1 MTKQSPELST
11 FLIFSIIVIYFGLIM
26 AISYFTS
33 RNRSDESFFTG
44 DRESPWFLVAFGM
57 VGAALSGV
65 TFVSVPGMV
74 GNNSFYF
81 FQFIL
86 GNIVGYLFIT
96 FVLIPLYY
104 RLKLVSIYGYLND
117 RFGNSTY
124 KTGSLFFL
132 VSQSFG
138 ASLRLL
144 LAAKILQFA
153 FFDKLQIPFFLT
165 VIIIL
170 MLVWLYTN
178 KSGIKTI
185 VWTDTMQTF
194 FLILAAVVTIFSITR
209 AMDLTLG
216 ESIGRVVKHEYFQV
230 FNWEHKSG
238 NNFYKQFIAGILIAI
253 AMMGLDQ
260 NMMQKTLTCKNRW
273 DAQKNTLTFSLILA
287 LTQFLFL
294 GLGILLYIYAD
305 SIGLSLPVG
314 DSGQFLD
321 TDTLFPDLAI
331 NHLGLIAGIS
341 FLLGIIAA
349 SFSSV
354 DSALTALTT
363 SFTYDFLDI
372 SEKTS
377 KQKKV
382 LKNRVL
388 FGFSIVVFLIIMLF
402 SGSRGDVISL
412 IFKVAGY
419 TYGPLL
425 GLYLFGMFSEVS
437 VKDRWVP
444 LICLLS
450 PIATYVLSVYLKS
463 SFNFDFGFIS
473 IAVNAMFTIIGL
485 LMIKRKKVI

>member
-1 MTKQSPELST
+1 MST
-11 FLIFSIIVIYFGLIM
+11 LLIFIIIVVYFGLIM

-44 DRESPWFLVAFGM
+44 DRQSPWFLVAFGM

-74 GNNSFYF
+74 GNNNFYF

-86 GNIVGYLFIT
+86 GNVVGYLFIT

-104 RLKLVSIYGYLND
+104 RLKLVSIYAYLSD
-117 RFGNSTY
+117 RFGNRTY

-153 FFDKLQIPFFLT
+153 FFDKFEIPFYVT
-165 VIIIL
+165 VVIIL
-170 MLVWLYTN
+170 LLVWLYTN

-194 FLILAAVVTIFSITR
+194 FLILAAVVTIYSITTT
-209 AMDLTLG
+209 MNLSFG
-216 ESIGRVVKHEYFQV
+216 ESVKKVINNDYFRVFEWNGR
-230 FNWEHKSG
+230 SG
-238 NNFYKQFIAGILIAI
+238 NNFYKQFVAGILIAI

-260 NMMQKTLTCKNRW
+260 NMMQKTLTCKNQW

-287 LTQFLFL
+287 MTQFLFL

-305 SIGLSLPVG
+305 SINISLPLG
-314 DSGQFLD
+314 ENGRFLD
-321 TDTLFPDLAI
+321 TDTLFPNLAL
-331 NHLGLIAGIS
+331 NELGLITGIS

-363 SFTYDFLDI
+363 SFTYDFMDMSKRS
-372 SEKTS
+372 SEEKR
-377 KQKKV
+377 K

-388 FGFSIVVFLIIMLF
+388 FGFSVVVFLIIMLF

-412 IFKVAGY
+412 IFNVAGY

-425 GLYLFGMFSEVS
+425 GLYLFGMFTS
-437 VKDRWVP
+437 VKVQDKWVP
-444 LICLLS
+444 FVCVAS
-450 PIATYVLSVYLKS
+450 PVITYLMSIYLKN

-473 IAVNAMFTIIGL
+473 IAVNGAITILGL
-485 LMIKRKKVI
+485 ILIKKKA

>member
-1 MTKQSPELST
+1 
-11 FLIFSIIVIYFGLIM
+11 M

-33 RNRSDESFFTG
+33 RNRSDDSFFTG

-74 GNNSFYF
+74 ANNNFYF
-81 FQFIL
+81 FQFIM
-86 GNIVGYLFIT
+86 GNVVGYLFIT

-104 RLKLVSIYGYLND
+104 KLKLVSIYGYLKD
-117 RFGNSTY
+117 RFGNKTY

-153 FFDKLQIPFFLT
+153 FFDKLGIPFFLT

-185 VWTDTMQTF
+185 VWTDAMQTF
-194 FLILAAVVTIFSITR
+194 FLILAAIVTIYSITST
-209 AMDLTLG
+209 MGLSMG
-216 ESIGRVVKHEYFQV
+216 ESVDKVVDHKYFKV
-230 FNWEHKSG
+230 FNWENNSG

-260 NMMQKTLTCKNRW
+260 NMMQKTLTCKNQW

-287 LTQFLFL
+287 LTQFMFL

-305 SIGLSLPVG
+305 SIGITLPLG
-314 DSGQFLD
+314 EQGQFLD

-331 NHLGLIAGIS
+331 NHLGLITGIS

-363 SFTYDFLDI
+363 SFTYDFLDM
-372 SEKTS
+372 SNKSGEEK
-377 KQKKV
+377 KK
-382 LKNRVL
+382 LKNMVL
-388 FGFSIVVFLIIMLF
+388 FGFSLVVFLIIMIF

-412 IFKVAGY
+412 IFNVAGY

-425 GLYLFGMFSEVS
+425 GLYLFGMFTSVS
-437 VKDRWVP
+437 VKDKWVP
-444 LICLLS
+444 FVCVAAPLL
-450 PIATYVLSVYLKS
+450 TYALSLYLKKS
-463 SFNFDFGFIS
+463 INFDFGFIS
-473 IAVNAMFTIIGL
+473 IAVNGLFTILGL
-485 LMIKRKKVI
+485 VLIQQKKKL

>member
-1 MTKQSPELST
+1 M
-11 FLIFSIIVIYFGLIM
+11 V
-26 AISYFTS
+26 ISYATS

-86 GNIVGYLFIT
+86 GNVVGYLFIT
-96 FVLIPLYY
+96 FVLIPFYY

-117 RFGNSTY
+117 RFGKRTF

-194 FLILAAVVTIFSITR
+194 FLILAAVVTIYSITKT
-209 AMDLTLG
+209 MDLTLG
-216 ESIGRVVKHEYFQV
+216 ESVNKVVQHDYFKV
-230 FNWEHKSG
+230 FNWDSKSG
-238 NNFYKQFIAGILIAI
+238 NNFYKQFIAGIFIAI

-260 NMMQKTLTCKNRW
+260 NMMQKTLTCKNQW

-287 LTQFLFL
+287 MTQFLFL
-294 GLGILLYIYAD
+294 GLGILLYVYAD
-305 SIGLSLPVG
+305 SIQVSLPLG
-314 DSGQFLD
+314 DQGQFLD

-331 NHLGLIAGIS
+331 NHLGLLAGIS

-363 SFTYDFLDI
+363 SFTYDFMDM
-372 SEKTS
+372 SDKSSAEK
-377 KQKKV
+377 KR

-388 FGFSIVVFLIIMLF
+388 FGFSLVVFIIIMIF

-412 IFKVAGY
+412 IFSVAGY

-425 GLYLFGMFSEVS
+425 GLFLFGMFSSTS
-437 VKDRWVP
+437 VKDKWVP
-444 LICLLS
+444 LVCILAPVSTYALS
-450 PIATYVLSVYLKS
+450 IYLKN

-473 IAVNAMFTIIGL
+473 IAVNGL
-485 LMIKRKKVI
+485 LTIVGLFIIKEKKIL

>member
-1 MTKQSPELST
+1 MST
-11 FLIFSIIVIYFGLIM
+11 LLIFIIIVVYFGLIM

-44 DRESPWFLVAFGM
+44 DRQSPWFLVAFGM

-74 GNNSFYF
+74 GNNNFYF

-86 GNIVGYLFIT
+86 GNVVGYLFIT
-96 FVLIPLYY
+96 FILIPLYY
-104 RLKLVSIYGYLND
+104 RLKLVSIYAYLND
-117 RFGNSTY
+117 RFGNRTY

-132 VSQSFG
+132 MSQSFG

-153 FFDKLQIPFFLT
+153 FFDKFQIPFFVT
-165 VIIIL
+165 VVIIL
-170 MLVWLYTN
+170 LLVWLYTN

-194 FLILAAVVTIFSITR
+194 FLILAAVVTIYSITT
-209 AMDLTLG
+209 AMDLSFG
-216 ESIGRVVKHEYFQV
+216 ASVQKVIKSDYFHVFEWNGR
-230 FNWEHKSG
+230 SG
-238 NNFYKQFIAGILIAI
+238 NNFYKQFVAGILIAI

-260 NMMQKTLTCKNRW
+260 NMMQKTLTCKNQW

-305 SIGLSLPVG
+305 SLNISLPIG
-314 DSGQFLD
+314 ENGRFLD
-321 TDTLFPDLAI
+321 TDTLFPNLAL
-331 NHLGLIAGIS
+331 NELGLITGIS

-363 SFTYDFLDI
+363 SFTYDFMDI
-372 SEKTS
+372 SKRSSEDKR
-377 KQKKV
+377 K

-388 FGFSIVVFLIIMLF
+388 FGFSVVVFVIIMLF

-412 IFKVAGY
+412 IFNVAGY

-425 GLYLFGMFSEVS
+425 GLYLFGMFTS
-437 VKDRWVP
+437 VKVQDKWVP
-444 LICLLS
+444 VVCVAAPVI
-450 PIATYVLSVYLKS
+450 TYLMSIYLKN

-473 IAVNAMFTIIGL
+473 IAVNGAITILGL
-485 LMIKRKKVI
+485 ILIKKKA

>member
-1 MTKQSPELST
+1 
-11 FLIFSIIVIYFGLIM
+11 M

-33 RNRSDESFFTG
+33 RNRSEDSFFTG

-74 GNNSFYF
+74 ANNNFYF
-81 FQFIL
+81 FQFIM
-86 GNIVGYLFIT
+86 GNVVGYLFIT

-104 RLKLVSIYGYLND
+104 KLKLVSIYGYLKD
-117 RFGNSTY
+117 RFGNKTY

-153 FFDKLQIPFFLT
+153 FFDKLGIPFFLT

-185 VWTDTMQTF
+185 VWTDAMQTF
-194 FLILAAVVTIFSITR
+194 FLILAAIVTIYSITST
-209 AMDLTLG
+209 MGLSLG
-216 ESIGRVVKHEYFQV
+216 ESVDKVVEHKYFKV
-230 FNWEHKSG
+230 FNWENNSG

-260 NMMQKTLTCKNRW
+260 NMMQKTLTCKNQW

-287 LTQFLFL
+287 LTQFMFL
-294 GLGILLYIYAD
+294 GLGILLYVYAD
-305 SIGLSLPVG
+305 SIGITLPLG
-314 DSGQFLD
+314 EQGQFHD
-321 TDTLFPDLAI
+321 TDTLFPNLAI
-331 NHLGLIAGIS
+331 NHLGLITGIS

-363 SFTYDFLDI
+363 SFTYDFLDM
-372 SEKTS
+372 SNKSGEEK
-377 KQKKV
+377 KK
-382 LKNRVL
+382 LKNLVL
-388 FGFSIVVFLIIMLF
+388 FGFSLVVFLIIMIF

-412 IFKVAGY
+412 IFNVAGY

-425 GLYLFGMFSEVS
+425 GLYLFGMFTSVS
-437 VKDRWVP
+437 VKDKWVP
-444 LICLLS
+444 FVCVAAPLL
-450 PIATYVLSVYLKS
+450 TYALSLYLKKS
-463 SFNFDFGFIS
+463 INFDFGFIS
-473 IAVNAMFTIIGL
+473 IAVNGMFTILGL
-485 LMIKRKKVI
+485 VLIQQKKKL

>member
-1 MTKQSPELST
+1 M
-11 FLIFSIIVIYFGLIM
+11 V
-26 AISYFTS
+26 ISYLTS
-33 RNRSDESFFTG
+33 RKSSDESFFTG
-44 DRESPWFLVAFGM
+44 DRKSPWFLVAFGM

-74 GNNSFYF
+74 GNNNFHF

-86 GNIVGYLFIT
+86 GNVVGYLFIT

-104 RLKLVSIYGYLND
+104 RLKLVSIYSYLND
-117 RFGNSTY
+117 RFGKRTY

-153 FFDKLQIPFFLT
+153 FFDRFGIPFYLT
-165 VIIIL
+165 VVIIL

-194 FLILAAVVTIFSITR
+194 FLILAALVTIYSITSS
-209 AMDLTLG
+209 MELSMG
-216 ESIGRVVKHEYFQV
+216 EAVQRVTSHRYFKI
-230 FNWEHKSG
+230 FDWENKSG
-238 NNFYKQFIAGILIAI
+238 NNFYKQFVAGILIAI

-273 DAQKNTLTFSLILA
+273 DAQKNTLSFSLILA
-287 LTQFLFL
+287 FTQFLFL

-305 SIGLSLPVG
+305 SVGVELPVG
-314 DSGQFLD
+314 ENGVFLD
-321 TDTLFPDLAI
+321 TDTLFPDLAL
-331 NHLGLIAGIS
+331 NYLGLLTGIS

-363 SFTYDFLDI
+363 SFSYDFLDM
-372 SEKTS
+372 SNKSGEER
-377 KQKKV
+377 KKI
-382 LKNRVL
+382 KNRVL
-388 FGFSIVVFLIIMLF
+388 FGFSLIVFLIIMAF

-412 IFKVAGY
+412 IFTVAGY

-425 GLYLFGMFSEVS
+425 GLYLIGMFSQLTVR
-437 VKDRWVP
+437 DRWVP
-444 LICLLS
+444 LVCVMAPAL
-450 PIATYVLSVYLKS
+450 TYASSVYLKN

-473 IAVNAMFTIIGL
+473 IAVNAVFTIIGL
-485 LMIKRKKVI
+485 WLIRTKKTKS

>member
-1 MTKQSPELST
+1 MSTLLIFIIIVAYFSLIMFISYMTSRKQSDDT
-11 FLIFSIIVIYFGLIM
+11 
-26 AISYFTS
+26 
-33 RNRSDESFFTG
+33 FFTG
-44 DRESPWFLVAFGM
+44 DRKSPWFLVAFGM

-86 GNIVGYLFIT
+86 GNVVGYLFIT

-104 RLKLVSIYGYLND
+104 KLNLVSIYAYLKD
-117 RFGNSTY
+117 RFGFKTY
-124 KTGSLFFL
+124 KTGSLFFII
-132 VSQSFG
+132 SQSFG

-153 FFDKLQIPFFLT
+153 FFDALNIPFFLT

-170 MLVWLYTN
+170 SLVWLYTN

-185 VWTDTMQTF
+185 VWTDTLQTF
-194 FLILAAVVTIFSITR
+194 FLILAAIITIYAIISSLDLNLVESVKEVT
-209 AMDLTLG
+209 
-216 ESIGRVVKHEYFQV
+216 KHKYFDV
-230 FNWEHKSG
+230 FNWDPKSG
-238 NNFYKQFIAGILIAI
+238 NNFFKQFISGVLIAI

-260 NMMQKTLTCKNRW
+260 NMMQKTLTCKNLK

-287 LTQFLFL
+287 ITQFLFL
-294 GLGILLYIYAD
+294 GLGIMLYLYAERNN
-305 SIGLSLPVG
+305 ISLPMGENGV
-314 DSGQFLD
+314 FLD
-321 TDTLFPDLAI
+321 TDTLFPNLAI
-331 NHLGLIAGIS
+331 NYLGVIAGIS

-363 SFTYDFLDI
+363 SFTYDFM
-372 SEKTS
+372 EMES
-377 KQKKV
+377 KSGVQRRK

-388 FGFSIVVFLIIMLF
+388 FGFSLVVFLIIMAF
-402 SGSRGDVISL
+402 SGSRGDVIST

-425 GLYLFGMFSEVS
+425 GLYLFGMFTHVQI
-437 VKDRWVP
+437 KDKYVP
-444 LICLLS
+444 LICIVA
-450 PIATYVLSVYLKS
+450 PILTYILNIWTASA
-463 SFNFDFGFIS
+463 FNFDFGFIN
-473 IAVNAMFTIIGL
+473 IAVNAFLTVLGL
-485 LMIKRKKVI
+485 LLIKK

>member
-1 MTKQSPELST
+1 
-11 FLIFSIIVIYFGLIM
+11 M

-86 GNIVGYLFIT
+86 GNVVGYLFIT

-117 RFGNSTY
+117 RFGKRTY

-132 VSQSFG
+132 ISQSFG

-194 FLILAAVVTIFSITR
+194 FLILAALVTIYSITT
-209 AMDLTLG
+209 AMGLTLG
-216 ESIGRVVKHEYFQV
+216 ESVNLVVEHEYFKV
-230 FNWEHKSG
+230 FNWDSKSG
-238 NNFYKQFIAGILIAI
+238 SNFYKQFIAGIFIAI

-260 NMMQKTLTCKNRW
+260 NMMQKTLTCKNQW

-287 LTQFLFL
+287 MTQFLFL
-294 GLGILLYIYAD
+294 GLGILLYVYAD
-305 SIGLSLPVG
+305 SIQVSLPIG
-314 DSGQFLD
+314 EQGQFLD
-321 TDTLFPDLAI
+321 TDTLFPNLAI

-363 SFTYDFLDI
+363 SFTYDFMDM
-372 SEKTS
+372 SEKSS
-377 KQKKV
+377 KDKKK

-388 FGFSIVVFLIIMLF
+388 FGFSVIVFIIIMIF

-412 IFKVAGY
+412 IFNVAGY

-425 GLYLFGMFSEVS
+425 GLFLFGMFSSFS
-437 VKDRWVP
+437 VKDKWVP
-444 LICLLS
+444 LICIVA
-450 PIATYVLSVYLKS
+450 PISTYVLSIYLKN

-473 IAVNAMFTIIGL
+473 IAVNGLFTMIGL
-485 LMIKRKKVI
+485 FIIKQNK

>member
-1 MTKQSPELST
+1 ML
-11 FLIFSIIVIYFGLIM
+11 
-26 AISYFTS
+26 ISYVTS

-44 DRESPWFLVAFGM
+44 DRQSPWFLVAFGM

-74 GNNSFYF
+74 GTNNFYF

-86 GNIVGYLFIT
+86 GNVVGYLFIT

-104 RLKLVSIYGYLND
+104 RLKLVSIYAYLKD
-117 RFGNSTY
+117 RFGVRTY

-132 VSQSFG
+132 ISQSFG

-153 FFDKLQIPFFLT
+153 FFDKFHIPFYLT

-170 MLVWLYTN
+170 LLVWLYTN

-185 VWTDTMQTF
+185 VWTDAMQTF
-194 FLILAAVVTIFSITR
+194 FLLLAAIVTIYSITT
-209 AMDLTLG
+209 AMNLSLG
-216 ESIGRVVKHEYFQV
+216 ESVDVVLKNEYFKI
-230 FNWEHKSG
+230 FDWNPKSG
-238 NNFYKQFIAGILIAI
+238 SNFYKQFFAGILIAI

-260 NMMQKTLTCKNRW
+260 NMMQKTLTCKNQW

-287 LTQFLFL
+287 ATQFLFL
-294 GLGILLYIYAD
+294 GLGILLYVYAD
-305 SIGLSLPVG
+305 NINVSLPIG
-314 DSGQFLD
+314 ENGSFLD
-321 TDTLFPDLAI
+321 TDTLFPNLAL
-331 NHLGLIAGIS
+331 NHLGLITGVS

-363 SFTYDFLDI
+363 SFTYDFMDI
-372 SEKTS
+372 SSKSSEEK
-377 KQKKV
+377 KK
-382 LKNRVL
+382 LKNKVL
-388 FGFSIVVFLIIMLF
+388 FGFSVVVFLISMVF

-412 IFKVAGY
+412 IFNVAGY

-425 GLYLFGMFSEVS
+425 GLFLFGMFSQ
-437 VKDRWVP
+437 VKIKDKWVP
-444 LICLLS
+444 FICVVSPVITYLLS
-450 PIATYVLSVYLKS
+450 LYLKN

-473 IAVNAMFTIIGL
+473 IAVNALITILGL
-485 LMIKRKKVI
+485 ILIKQKK

>member
-1 MTKQSPELST
+1 
-11 FLIFSIIVIYFGLIM
+11 M
-26 AISYFTS
+26 AISYLTS

-44 DRESPWFLVAFGM
+44 DRQSPWFLVAFGM

-104 RLKLVSIYGYLND
+104 RLKLVSIYGYLNE

-124 KTGSLFFL
+124 KTGSLYFL

-165 VIIIL
+165 VVIIL

-194 FLILAAVVTIFSITR
+194 FLILAAVVTIYSITTT
-209 AMDLTLG
+209 MGLTLS
-216 ESIGRVVKHEYFQV
+216 ESVTKVIEHKYFNV

-238 NNFYKQFIAGILIAI
+238 NNFFKQFIAGVLIAI

-294 GLGILLYIYAD
+294 GLGILLYIYAE
-305 SIGLSLPVG
+305 SIQVSLPIG
-314 DSGQFLD
+314 EQGQFLD
-321 TDTLFPDLAI
+321 TDTLFPNLAI
-331 NHLGLIAGIS
+331 NHLGIVAGVS

-372 SEKTS
+372 SNKSSKEK
-377 KQKKV
+377 KR
-382 LKNRVL
+382 LKNLVL
-388 FGFSIVVFLIIMLF
+388 FGFSVVVFIIIMIF
-402 SGSRGDVISL
+402 SGSRGDVISI

-425 GLYLFGMFSEVS
+425 GLYLFGMFSS
-437 VKDRWVP
+437 LAVKDKWVP
-444 LICLLS
+444 LICIASPVLTYLLS
-450 PIATYVLSVYLKS
+450 IYLKK

-473 IAVNAMFTIIGL
+473 IAVNGLFTILGL
-485 LMIKRKKVI
+485 LMITQKKQL

>member
-1 MTKQSPELST
+1 
-11 FLIFSIIVIYFGLIM
+11 M

-74 GNNSFYF
+74 GNNYFYF

-104 RLKLVSIYGYLND
+104 KLKLVSIYGYLDD
-117 RFGNSTY
+117 RFGNRTY

-132 VSQSFG
+132 ISQSFG
-138 ASLRLL
+138 AALRLL

-153 FFDKLQIPFFLT
+153 FFDKFQIPFYVT
-165 VIIIL
+165 VLIIL
-170 MLVWLYTN
+170 ALVWLYTN

-194 FLILAAVVTIFSITR
+194 FLILAAVITIYTITTSL
-209 AMDLTLG
+209 DLSLR
-216 ESIGRVVKHEYFQV
+216 ESVVEVVNHKYFKV
-230 FNWEHKSG
+230 FNWDGKSG
-238 NNFYKQFIAGILIAI
+238 SYFYKQFIAGILIAI

-287 LTQFLFL
+287 ITQFLFL
-294 GLGILLYIYAD
+294 GLGILLYIYGENHN
-305 SIGLSLPVG
+305 ISLPVG
-314 DSGQFLD
+314 ENGVFLD
-321 TDTLFPDLAI
+321 TDTLFPNLAI
-331 NHLGLIAGIS
+331 NYLGIVAGVS

-372 SEKTS
+372 SHRSSEEK
-377 KQKKV
+377 KR

-388 FGFSIVVFLIIMLF
+388 FGFSIIIFIIIVLF
-402 SGSRGDVISL
+402 SNTRGDIISL

-425 GLYLFGMFSEVS
+425 GLYLLGMFTSIHI
-437 VKDRWVP
+437 KDKWVP
-444 LICLLS
+444 LVCVIAPVLTYFLS
-450 PIATYVLSVYLKS
+450 IYLKNE
-463 SFNFDFGFIS
+463 FNFDFGFIN
-473 IAVNAMFTIIGL
+473 IAVNAGLTIIGL
-485 LMIKRKKVI
+485 LIVKKSN

>member
-1 MTKQSPELST
+1 
-11 FLIFSIIVIYFGLIM
+11 M

-74 GNNSFYF
+74 GNNYFYF

-86 GNIVGYLFIT
+86 GNVVGYLFIT

-104 RLKLVSIYGYLND
+104 KLNLVSIYGYLDD
-117 RFGNSTY
+117 RFGNRTY

-132 VSQSFG
+132 ISQSFG
-138 ASLRLL
+138 AALRLL

-153 FFDKLQIPFFLT
+153 FFDKLQIPFYVT
-165 VIIIL
+165 VLIIL
-170 MLVWLYTN
+170 ALVWLYTN

-194 FLILAAVVTIFSITR
+194 FLILAAVITIYTITTSL
-209 AMDLTLG
+209 DLSLR
-216 ESIGRVVKHEYFQV
+216 ESVVEVVNHKYFKV
-230 FNWEHKSG
+230 FNWDGKSG
-238 NNFYKQFIAGILIAI
+238 SYFYKQFIAGILIAI

-287 LTQFLFL
+287 ITQFLFL
-294 GLGILLYIYAD
+294 GLGILLYIYGENHN
-305 SIGLSLPVG
+305 ISLPVG
-314 DSGQFLD
+314 ENGVFLD
-321 TDTLFPDLAI
+321 TDTLFPNLAI
-331 NHLGLIAGIS
+331 NYLGIVAGVS

-372 SEKTS
+372 SHRSSE
-377 KQKKV
+377 QKKR

-388 FGFSIVVFLIIMLF
+388 FGFSIIIFVIIMLF
-402 SGSRGDVISL
+402 SNTRGDIISL

-425 GLYLFGMFSEVS
+425 GLFLFGMFTSIHI
-437 VKDRWVP
+437 KDKWVP
-444 LICLLS
+444 LVCVIAPVLTYLLS
-450 PIATYVLSVYLKS
+450 IYLKNE
-463 SFNFDFGFIS
+463 FNFDFGFIN
-473 IAVNAMFTIIGL
+473 IAVNAGLTIIGL
-485 LMIKRKKVI
+485 LIVKKSN

>member
-1 MTKQSPELST
+1 MST

-44 DRESPWFLVAFGM
+44 DRQSPWFLVAFGM

-86 GNIVGYLFIT
+86 GNVVGYLFIT

-117 RFGNSTY
+117 RFGRRTY

-194 FLILAAVVTIFSITR
+194 FHILAAVVTIYSITT
-209 AMDLTLG
+209 AMNLSLG
-216 ESIGRVVKHEYFQV
+216 ESVNKVVQHDYFKV
-230 FNWEHKSG
+230 FNWDSKSG
-238 NNFYKQFIAGILIAI
+238 NNFYKQFIAGIFIAI

-260 NMMQKTLTCKNRW
+260 NMMQKTLTCKNQW

-287 LTQFLFL
+287 MTQFLFL
-294 GLGILLYIYAD
+294 GLGILLYVYAD
-305 SIGLSLPVG
+305 SIQVSLPLG
-314 DSGQFLD
+314 EQGQFLD

-331 NHLGLIAGIS
+331 NHLGLIAGVS

-363 SFTYDFLDI
+363 SFTYDFMDI
-372 SEKTS
+372 SEKS
-377 KQKKV
+377 GAQKKR

-388 FGFSIVVFLIIMLF
+388 FGFSLVVFIIIMLF

-425 GLYLFGMFSEVS
+425 GLFLFGMFSSAS
-437 VKDRWVP
+437 VKDKWVP
-444 LICLLS
+444 LIC
-450 PIATYVLSVYLKS
+450 IAAPVSTYVLSIVLKNG
-463 SFNFDFGFIS
+463 FNFDFGFIS
-473 IAVNAMFTIIGL
+473 IAVNGL
-485 LMIKRKKVI
+485 LTIAGLFIIKEKKIL